1 MARKECVR
9 MVSHDGD
16 AGTQVK
22 GQRRTIHLEK
32 KRKYINALIN
42 KSEAFYKVQDLKHQK
57 SRSRWKCMR
66 DSARSVKNV
75 WTKMKLVSHFFG
87 LLDRNKELLSNKHTP
102 FLREKSNFSASILN
116 ADW

>member
-1 MARKECVR
+1 MR

-42 KSEAFYKVQDLKHQK
+42 KSETFYNVQDLKHKK
-57 SRSRWKCMR
+57 SRSR
-66 DSARSVKNV
+66 
-75 WTKMKLVSHFFG
+75 
-87 LLDRNKELLSNKHTP
+87 
-102 FLREKSNFSASILN
+102 
-116 ADW
+116 